1 MVSFL
6 SEEVQ
11 GMVHGLKKSRRTALA
26 LIVVAA
32 LSVAAGVVAM
42 QALASDGVHGS
53 PTSPRV
59 RPRQQPHYDPANFSA
74 RVDNAWFP
82 LKPGITYIYRGRD
95 VKPARDVVHVTNQV
109 VAIAGIPCRVV
120 KDKLYLNGILEERT
134 KDYYTQ
140 DDQGNV
146 WYFAEDTAELDKNG
160 NVVNTEGTWRT
171 GKKGAEAGLFMQ
183 ANPQVGDQFQQE
195 LFHGHAEDHY
205 KVLSLSAEVTVPY
218 GHFGGNKLRRNVE
231 LTKEWSPLEPTV
243 RDHKYYVRGIGEVAE
258 NTVKG
263 GRERAKLVKIISR

>member
-1 MVSFL
+1 MVPTI
-6 SEEVQ
+6 
-11 GMVHGLKKSRRTALA
+11 RRYQRAALA
-26 LIVVAA
+26 LVLVAG
-32 LSVAAGVVAM
+32 LSAAAGVVTM
-42 QALASDGVHGS
+42 QAFARGGVQASPS
-53 PTSPRV
+53 TARI
-59 RPRQQPHYDPANFSA
+59 RPRQQPRYDPANFSA
-74 RVDNAWFP
+74 RVDNPWFP
-82 LKPGITYIYRGRD
+82 LKPGITYVYRGKD
-95 VKPARDVVHVTNQV
+95 GKPARDVVHVTDQV
-109 VAIAGIPCRVV
+109 VAIAGVPCRVV

-160 NVVNTEGTWRT
+160 NVLTTEGTWRT

-195 LFHGHAEDHY
+195 LYRGHAEDHY

-218 GHFGGNKLRRNVE
+218 GHFGSNKLRRNVE
-231 LTKEWSPLEPTV
+231 LTKEWSPLEPKV

-263 GRERAKLVKIISR
+263 GHETGKLVKIVSR